1 MMTSLFGTA
10 FLPTVDLSA
19 SCNEDT
25 LGVDVGLFV
34 CFRYEAISAL
44 AVEQGGQIGPRRSCV
59 EQKSWTCVIV
69 SGWNEW
75 FFNR

>member
-1 MMTSLFGTA
+1 M
-10 FLPTVDLSA
+10 DLSA

-25 LGVDVGLFV
+25 LGADVGLFV
-34 CFRYEAISAL
+34 SFWYEAISAL
-44 AVEQGGQIGPRRSCV
+44 AVEQGGQIGPRLSCV

-75 FFNR
+75 FLNRFSMPLFDGDG